1 MEVEACE
8 AACAASA
15 TPAVADVLRAALS
28 DAPSVAPPAVTRQT
42 IFMAS
47 ETADGAAKTRGH
59 VEDVVK
65 LLRALRRHSD
75 AAARLGHR
83 AQSKTSAARVMRALE
98 TILGADHPEH
108 GNAALD
114 AVETASASC
123 NTRSD
128 YAAAWTNASSAYAFA
143 VAFYGPQSLPAA
155 IAAWCH
161 AECLRRGGDFGDAR
175 KQYALALAATM
186 SGAFVLLS
194 INAFNPSPRLV

>member
-1 MEVEACE
+1 M
-8 AACAASA
+8 
-15 TPAVADVLRAALS
+15 LRAALS

-47 ETADGAAKTRGH
+47 ETADGAVKTRGH

-108 GNAALD
+108 GFVLY
-114 AVETASASC
+114 T
-123 NTRSD
+123 
-128 YAAAWTNASSAYAFA
+128 
-143 VAFYGPQSLPAA
+143 GP
-155 IAAWCH
+155 H
-161 AECLRRGGDFGDAR
+161 TT
-175 KQYALALAATM
+175 ALA
-186 SGAFVLLS
+186 G
-194 INAFNPSPRLV
+194 